1 MRILVAT
8 DAWYPQV
15 NGVVRTYERLAQE
28 LPKLG
33 AEVSFLVPS
42 LFRTLP
48 CPTYPE
54 IRLSLVGPRAI
65 ARHIDEVRPDF
76 IHIATE
82 GPIGLMT
89 RRYCRKMKR
98 PFTTSY
104 HTRFPEY
111 VSARLPIPESWGYS
125 FQRRFHNSAAAIFV
139 ATPSVEADL
148 KARGF
153 ERMMRWTRGV
163 DVDLFKPRSVRLFG
177 EQPVFLYVGR
187 VAVEK
192 NIKAF
197 LDLDLPGRKVVVGS
211 GPQAAELERRYPD
224 VLFTGPKE
232 GEALAEAYASADVFV
247 FPSLTDTFGLVLLE
261 ALACGVPVAAYPV
274 CGPKD
279 VITDPTAGVLDADL
293 QAAAM
298 KALTLDREA
307 ARAHALNYSWE
318 NSAREFVENV
328 LAAHNLGLPERR
340 RILPRLRGRRPTQK
354 KTARLGGNRAVSFS
368 CVSLGDALGEL
379 ASTRRWLAA
388 RGFSR
393 GGMPTCRT
401 PLIK

>member
-1 MRILVAT
+1 MRILIAT

-42 LFRTLP
+42 RFRTLP

-54 IRLSLVGPRAI
+54 IRLSLVSPGAV
-65 ARHIDEVRPDF
+65 ARYVDEVRPDF

-82 GPIGLMT
+82 GPIGLMM

-125 FQRRFHNSAAAIFV
+125 FQRRFHNAAAAIFV
-139 ATPSVEADL
+139 ATQSVEDDL

-163 DVDLFKPRSVRLFG
+163 DVDLFRPRNVRLFG

-279 VITDPTAGVLDADL
+279 VITDPAAGVLDADL
-293 QAAAM
+293 QAAAL

-340 RILPRLRGRRPTQK
+340 RLLPRLRGRRPGIK

-379 ASTRRWLAA
+379 ASTRRWLGA

-393 GGMPTCRT
+393 GGMLTCRT
-401 PLIK
+401 PLVK